1 MLTLIDAPRCPY
13 CARVRIALAEKRLE
27 YETVVIDLDDRPAW
41 LYEKNPVGKVPVLE
55 QEGWVLPESAV
66 INEYLEE
73 LYPEPTLLPRE
84 PGERAA
90 VRLLIF
96 RHDDF
101 TRPYYALRRG
111 RDGAA
116 AAFAQ
121 EIASLDALLAQQ
133 DFLTGG
139 SFGLADIAYVPWVIR
154 ARDLLGISFAPYP
167 SLTAWLDRLSAR
179 PSVATELAVVEG
191 LRAR

>member
-13 CARVRIALAEKRLE
+13 CARVRIALAEKGLE
-27 YETVVIDLDDRPAW
+27 HETVVIDLDDRPAW
-41 LYEKNPVGKVPVLE
+41 LYAKNPVGKVPVLE
-55 QEGWVLPESAV
+55 QEGWVLPESSV
-66 INEYLEE
+66 ITEYLDE
-73 LYPEPTLLPRE
+73 LHPEPALLPRE

-111 RDGAA
+111 QDGAA

-121 EIASLDALLAQQ
+121 ELASLDAFLARQE
-133 DFLTGG
+133 FLTGQT
-139 SFGLADIAYVPWVIR
+139 FGLADIAYVPWVIR
-154 ARDLLGISFAPYP
+154 ARDLLDVSFVPYR
-167 SLTAWLDRLSAR
+167 SLATWLDRLAER
-179 PSVATELAVVEG
+179 PSVAAELAVVEA

>member
-13 CARVRIALAEKRLE
+13 CARVRITLAEKGLE
-27 YETVVIDLDDRPAW
+27 HETVVIDLDDRPAW
-41 LYEKNPVGKVPVLE
+41 LYAKNPVGKVPVLE
-55 QEGWVLPESAV
+55 QEGWVLPESSV

-73 LYPEPTLLPRE
+73 LYPEPALLPSD

-111 RDGAA
+111 QDGAA

-121 EIASLDALLAQQ
+121 ELAS
-133 DFLTGG
+133 
-139 SFGLADIAYVPWVIR
+139 LADIAYVPWVIR
-154 ARDLLGISFAPYP
+154 ARDLLDVSFVPYR
-167 SLTAWLDRLSAR
+167 SLAAWLDRLAER
-179 PSVATELAVVEG
+179 PSVAAELVVVDA